1 MLLID
6 RHHRHDAFDILHRSR
21 LLQLLISL
29 RSDYCGYAR
38 KSARTHAES
47 RMRVMHLLSY
57 AVGFAQ
63 SAVDIVRIILPVKTI
78 VNACKVSKRNAL
90 MKNANNKGSR

>member
-21 LLQLLISL
+21 LLQLLISP
-29 RSDYCGYAR
+29 RSDYCGY
-38 KSARTHAES
+38 ARTHAES